1 MGFVKKSTFNQVNMT
16 FEQKATQL
24 KNWFDQFGSSLIST
38 TIGQSNIIITV
49 DNKIDLYINT
59 NAENTSRWNVYQFGF
74 APIGQTPSQFY
85 ELSTDAA
92 AGTQAIIKFTICISN
107 SLIYLC
113 VDSERTDYP
122 HYGFVYEK
130 IGTTSYYG
138 QSYFKSSGVRTTT
151 LTQISVREHTS
162 QLIFNH
168 SSMFNYTASVRA
180 IDFANIDALFSGTE
194 KVNDTNFIGCTTITP
209 FLVYTINGKNYY
221 AVSANSLFP
230 MDELET

>member
-38 TIGQSNIIITV
+38 TIGQTSLVITV
-49 DNKIDLYINT
+49 DNKIDLHIDM
-59 NAENTSRWNVYQFGF
+59 NADITSRWNIYKFGF
-74 APIGQTPSQFY
+74 APTGQTPSQFY
-85 ELSTDAA
+85 ELSTDVTVS
-92 AGTQAIIKFTICISN
+92 TQAIIKFTICISN

-113 VDSERTDYP
+113 VDSERMDYP
-122 HYGFVYEK
+122 HYGFIYEK

-138 QSYFKSSGVRTTT
+138 QSYFKSSGVQTTT
-151 LTQISVREHTS
+151 LTQVSVKEHTS
-162 QLIFNH
+162 QLVFNH
-168 SSMFNYTASVRA
+168 SKMFNYAASVGA
-180 IDFANIDALFSGTE
+180 IDYANIDALFSGTE
-194 KVNDTNFIGCTTITP
+194 KVNDTNFVGCTTVTP

-230 MDELET
+230 MDALET

>member
-38 TIGQSNIIITV
+38 VIGQSNIIITI
-49 DNKIDLYINT
+49 DNKIDLYINI

-74 APIGQTPSQFY
+74 APTGQTPSQFY

-92 AGTQAIIKFTICISN
+92 AIEQSTIKFTICISN
-107 SLIYLC
+107 SLMYLC
-113 VDSERTDYP
+113 VDAIRNDAP

-130 IGTTSYYG
+130 IEPTSCYG
-138 QSYFKSSGVRTTT
+138 QSYFKNFNVQST
-151 LTQISVREHTS
+151 LLNQVSVREHTS

-168 SSMFNYTASVRA
+168 SSMFNYTTSIGA
-180 IDFANIDALFSGTE
+180 IDYANMDMLFSGTE
-194 KVNDTNFIGCTTITP
+194 KVNDTNFIGCTTVTP

-221 AVSANSLFP
+221 AVNANSLFP